1 MKNRKKKVFLSG
13 KIIDILVIGFFII
26 FPFALENVL
35 YITPVVSR
43 FTNETWF
50 SFMASYTGA
59 IATFIVLKITM
70 KENQEALEEEK
81 ERLRRNYEIEKEIEV
96 VKDIQK
102 VLLLD
107 KYDFLNINTMMIDYS
122 RLVKDIKDAQYEI
135 REIQFDDKE
144 ETARDKYLMC
154 LSATGT
160 YLFLNL
166 YLDKIPV
173 INSEE
178 DAKKYRDSIMEKIS
192 GISKTI
198 NSKREELMDLYR
210 EYVHEM
216 KLKEYE

>member
-1 MKNRKKKVFLSG
+1 
-13 KIIDILVIGFFII
+13 
-26 FPFALENVL
+26 
-35 YITPVVSR
+35 
-43 FTNETWF
+43 
-50 SFMASYTGA
+50 MASYTGA

-135 REIQFDDKE
+135 REIQFDDKG